1 MCSCPPSS
9 HLTSVSCEYRAA
21 GFVIAK
27 SASPTSSQFQEY
39 ASTKLAFLSAMGI
52 FRDLSAE
59 EFGMIDVSTSVMTV
73 SRGKIIYSAGD
84 CTETL
89 FMLKRGS
96 VHLYC
101 LSTEGRKLIIETVAP
116 MMFFG
121 EMTILGQPIQGLF
134 AEAAEE
140 CRVCVMKRADVEQLI
155 LSNPKVAL
163 RMLEEIGGRVHNAHE
178 YMGCSAFKGIPAR
191 LATLLVRL
199 SNNGKHSVKGITQQD
214 LADMLGIFRETISD
228 SLGELREQGIIDIHR
243 KEITVRCIKGLRAVA
258 QQERRRLAQ
267 KVLIAA

>member
-27 SASPTSSQFQEY
+27 SASPTSSQFQEN

-101 LSTEGRKLIIETVAP
+101 LSTEVRKLIIETVAP

-121 EMTILGQPIQGLF
+121 EMTILGQPIQGHSFVASGVDLHVFVFERLYYRLVELGYAQEPLF
-134 AEAAEE
+134 GHEWLYGCAATI
-140 CRVCVMKRADVEQLI
+140 VD
-155 LSNPKVAL
+155 
-163 RMLEEIGGRVHNAHE
+163 G
-178 YMGCSAFKGIPAR
+178 
-191 LATLLVRL
+191 
-199 SNNGKHSVKGITQQD
+199 HSV
-214 LADMLGIFRETISD
+214 R
-228 SLGELREQGIIDIHR
+228 
-243 KEITVRCIKGLRAVA
+243 
-258 QQERRRLAQ
+258 
-267 KVLIAA
+267 